1 MKISLVDI
9 FTVFMVLIAVIDIT
23 GSIPVIIDIKRKTG
37 KIEAMRVSLIAYFA
51 MLIFLFIGEPF
62 LGLFGVDIRSFAI
75 AGSFVLLFLGLE
87 MVLGIEFFKM
97 DASKGSSVIPISFPL
112 IAGAGTFT
120 TLISL
125 KAEYDIYVIFISLT
139 INMIVVYFVLRST
152 RFFEKILG
160 TTGILILKK
169 IFGII
174 LLAIAIRLFLSNT
187 GIKLGNVS

>member
-1 MKISLVDI
+1 
-9 FTVFMVLIAVIDIT
+9 
-23 GSIPVIIDIKRKTG
+23 
-37 KIEAMRVSLIAYFA
+37 
-51 MLIFLFIGEPF
+51 
-62 LGLFGVDIRSFAI
+62 
-75 AGSFVLLFLGLE
+75 
-87 MVLGIEFFKM
+87 
-97 DASKGSSVIPISFPL
+97 
-112 IAGAGTFT
+112 
-120 TLISL
+120 
-125 KAEYDIYVIFISLT
+125 VIFISLT